1 MEARTIMT
9 QETILSRIKKLMN
22 MTVERGATVE
32 EAATAQA
39 KAQALLFEHNLSM
52 ASVDA
57 HSLDK
62 TGEQYAKTA
71 YELRE
76 GKDQSM
82 DWRRTLLYIIA
93 KANFCTAIT
102 HPDTPRLMSMIGKPS
117 NIEIVTY
124 LYEHV
129 QREVHK
135 LAKAAQRLQTSQ
147 KSTYYT
153 AFCRGACATIKERL
167 REQSTKSAAAG
178 AACTALVVQSQADL
192 DKAITRWFP
201 YLVAGRRKT
210 GGRSA
215 DGFAYGKA
223 AGAGIGL
230 NRGVGSSGA
239 GQRRLS

>member
-1 MEARTIMT
+1 MT

-22 MTVERGATVE
+22 LTVERGATVE
-32 EAATAQA
+32 EAATAQV

-52 ASVDA
+52 ASVNA
-57 HSLDK
+57 HNLDK
-62 TGEQYAKTA
+62 KEAEAYARAA
-71 YELRE
+71 YELKE

-93 KANFCTAIT
+93 KANFCTAIS
-102 HPDTPRLMSMIGKPS
+102 HPDTPRLMSMIGRPS
-117 NIEIVTY
+117 NVEIVQY

-153 AFCRGACATIKERL
+153 AFCRGACATIRERL
-167 REQSTKSAAAG
+167 QKQEEDQAKST

-192 DKAITRWFP
+192 DKAVAKWFP
-201 YLVAGRRKT
+201 YLAHGRRKT

-215 DGFAYGKA
+215 DGFAAGKSA
-223 AGAGIGL
+223 AKGIGL
-230 NRGVGSSGA
+230 NRGVGSSSS
-239 GQRRLS
+239 QRRIS